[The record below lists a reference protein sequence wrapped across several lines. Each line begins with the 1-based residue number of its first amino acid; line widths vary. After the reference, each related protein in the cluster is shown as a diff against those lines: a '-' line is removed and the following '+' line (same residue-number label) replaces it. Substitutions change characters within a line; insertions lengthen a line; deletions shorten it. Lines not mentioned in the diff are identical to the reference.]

1 MGRLLQSRSSI
12 EKVNNK
18 WESTEE
24 EKRRKKI
31 IILSLL
37 LIKNESYLWSE
48 TWSQRPRHALR
59 GEDVRFLRLDPPE
72 SLFGAL
78 FLLNNKEKSVRWD
91 VCFPIS
97 MRFFPPPQKHHSA
110 KNKSA
115 RTKKRKNYEKRW
127 FIRTLMIK
135 NGRPYSSNARDMMR
149 FTPL

>member
-1 MGRLLQSRSSI
+1 MGRLLQSRSSL
-12 EKVNNK
+12 EKVNK

-24 EKRRKKI
+24 EKRRKKSSSSAFI
-31 IILSLL
+31 I
-37 LIKNESYLWSE
+37 IKNESYLWSE

-110 KNKSA
+110 KNKST
-115 RTKKRKNYEKRW
+115 RKRKRKNYEKRW
-127 FIRTLMIK
+127 LNRTLMIK
-135 NGRPYSSNARDMMR
+135 NGRPYSSNAKDMMR